1 MRKSIILQLLTPFI
15 LTGAATPDL
24 LGQECPDAAK
34 ITKGHTGA
42 IATVRYLAD
51 DALGGRLAGSPEERC
66 AGDYIAQ
73 RFRSLGLVPA
83 GVDGTYFQEFELAS
97 VVNPH
102 APKGKGRN
110 VIALLEGADPQLARE
125 YVIVGAH
132 YDHLGQGLFG
142 STSKEQK
149 PAIHNG
155 ADDNAS
161 GVAAML
167 DIAERIAKG
176 PRPARTVVFMAFSG
190 EESGLLGSAYFA
202 NHPTFPLT
210 SAKAMLNLDMV
221 GRLAQGGLIVYGIG
235 TAREWEKL
243 VSEAAARAQVTVTLQ
258 TDGYGASDHTS
269 FYLKDVPVLH
279 FFTNVHG
286 DYHNPGDDWDKI
298 DAPGLQKVGA
308 IVTQLASQV
317 ANQQTVI
324 TLQKGAGKPP
334 APAGSSSGG
343 YGAYLGTVPDFT
355 PAKYGVK
362 LSGVRENSPAQQAGL
377 LSGDVIVRMDQ
388 KEIADLQ
395 AMTDVLRTKKPGD
408 PLEIV
413 VQRDGK
419 EVALRATLGRR

>member
-15 LTGAATPDL
+15 LAGAATPDL
-24 LGQECPDAAK
+24 LGQECPDATK
-34 ITKGHTGA
+34 ITAGHTGA

-73 RFRSLGLVPA
+73 RFAALKLTPA
-83 GVDGTYFQEFELAS
+83 GTNGTYFQEFELAS

-102 APKGKGRN
+102 APKGSGRN
-110 VIALLEGADPQLARE
+110 VLAMLEGADAQLRNE
-125 YVIVGAH
+125 YIIVGAH

-142 STSKEQK
+142 STSKDQQ

-202 NHPTFPLT
+202 NHPTFALAN
-210 SAKAMLNLDMV
+210 AKAMLNLDMV
-221 GRLAQGGLIVYGIG
+221 GRLGQGPLIVYGIG
-235 TAREWEKL
+235 TATEWEKL
-243 VSEAAARAQVTVTLQ
+243 VSDAASKEKVKVTLQ

-269 FYLKDVPVLH
+269 FYLKDIPVLH

-298 DAPGLQKVGA
+298 DAAGMSKVAA
-308 IVTQLASQV
+308 IVTSV
-317 ANQQTVI
+317 AAQAAHKQTVL

-334 APAGSSSGG
+334 APAGASSG
-343 YGAYLGTVPDFT
+343 YGAYLGTVPDFS
-355 PAKYGVK
+355 PVKYGVK
-362 LSGVRENSPAQQAGL
+362 ISGVRENSPAQKAGL
-377 LSGDVIVRMDQ
+377 QSGDIIIRMGDR
-388 KEIADLQ
+388 EIADLQ
-395 AMTDVLRTKKPGD
+395 AMTDALREKQPG
-408 PLEIV
+408 EVMKIV

-419 EVALRATLGRR
+419 DVVLEATLGKR